1 MRYDVPMKGACRMED
16 ASKQGPPMH
25 EAKDDDLLATMEL
38 CAVPGMQ
45 QKIVEGLHTKIE
57 DCLPMDKVTW

>member
-1 MRYDVPMKGACRMED
+1 MKD
-16 ASKQGPPMH
+16 ASKQGLPTH

-38 CAVPGMQ
+38 CPVRMQ

-57 DCLPMDKVTW
+57 DCLPADKVTW